1 MADNIILNTTNKKE
15 LKEMEMGGGELAG
28 RKEEEIVKR
37 YDEYKRRELEEQRAI
52 LEEELHQAP
61 SAYADQI
68 SITTTQ
74 QTLPER
80 AVIKSEFLL
89 QIEKLLADNLGEIY
103 MKMDSGLKE
112 KFKIKGEAVAC
123 RIERM
128 IAQGKAR
135 IKQIVNWIREW
146 LRMIP
151 HVNRFFLEQEAKIK
165 ADKILAMAG

>member
-1 MADNIILNTTNKKE
+1 MADNIILNTTKKE

-28 RKEEEIVKR
+28 KKEEEIVKR
-37 YDEYKRRELEEQRAI
+37 YIDEDKRRELEEQRAI

-61 SAYADQI
+61 SVHADQI
-68 SITTTQ
+68 PITTTQ
-74 QTLPER
+74 QTLPEK

-112 KFKIKGEAVAC
+112 RFKLKGEAVAC

-128 IAQGKAR
+128 IAKGKVR